1 MTELSYL
8 LVVPTAML
16 IYVIL
21 RSLVADGLCREAS
34 KRAQRFHYHEAHDLY
49 QSANQIYGQCIRLAW
64 ASTLLILLISLAIA
78 ASALMP
84 QWIEWI
90 GGAG

>member
-1 MTELSYL
+1 MSELSYL
-8 LVVPTAML
+8 LVLPVGML
-16 IYVIL
+16 MYAIL

-34 KRAQRFHYHEAHDLY
+34 KRAQRYHYHEAHDLY
-49 QSANQIYGQCIRLAW
+49 QIAKQVYGQCIRLAW
-64 ASTLLILLISLAIA
+64 ASTLLILFISLVIA